1 MKKEVT
7 VKIAVQEPTISYEED
22 TQWERLERLAGN
34 CPVPYSSCGYMFADT
49 REVPGSFE
57 NLTIREY
64 NYHNVTSEEAE
75 LVRVYWT
82 QSEVE
87 IGECPQIDIWNP
99 DEDYPVLDT
108 DEIEVRGLE

>member
-1 MKKEVT
+1 MEIGMKKEVT

-34 CPVPYSSCGYMFADT
+34 CPVPYSSCGYLL
-49 REVPGSFE
+49 
-57 NLTIREY
+57 NLHELSGPSIREY

-75 LVRVYWT
+75 LIRIYWT
-82 QSEVE
+82 QSEIE
-87 IGECPQIDIWNP
+87 IGECPEIEIWDP
-99 DEDYPVLDT
+99 SEEYPILDT

>member
-22 TQWERLERLAGN
+22 TQWARLERLAGN
-34 CPVPYSSCGYMFADT
+34 CPVPYSSCGYLL
-49 REVPGSFE
+49 
-57 NLTIREY
+57 NLHELTGPSIREY
-64 NYHNVTSEEAE
+64 NYHSVTSEEAE
-75 LVRVYWT
+75 LIRIYWT
-82 QSEVE
+82 QSEIE

>member
-1 MKKEVT
+1 MKNQVT

-22 TQWERLERLAGN
+22 TQWARLEHLAGK
-34 CPVPYSSCGYMFADT
+34 CPVPYSSCGYIFADT
-49 REVPGSFE
+49 REVPVSFE
-57 NLTIREY
+57 NLVIREY

-75 LVRVYWT
+75 LIRIYWT
-82 QSEVE
+82 QSEIE

-99 DEDYPVLDT
+99 DDDYPVLDT